1 MEQPGLSPRH
11 KLHMAMKEQMDG
23 AGEHPGARRAD
34 VLPARPLLV
43 LPPVPQGC
51 GCPPAALPAR
61 GFGEHKARGWAV
73 GHASV
78 CLSVR

>member
-11 KLHMAMKEQMDG
+11 KLHMAMEEQMDG

-51 GCPPAALPAR
+51 GCPPTALPAR

>member
-43 LPPVPQGC
+43 LPPSRRAVAARPQLCQLGAS
-51 GCPPAALPAR
+51 GSTKHVGGLWDTHLSACP
-61 GFGEHKARGWAV
+61 
-73 GHASV
+73 
-78 CLSVR
+78 